1 MADKNTK
8 SAAPQVNTLPD
19 GQGVSPSAVP
29 NAAIPQDLPYAA
41 AQLPDP
47 KRGVVQ
53 PSFIMRG
60 RVVVALASLNMYQ
73 VNVESMGSV
82 IAQYISP
89 AAGSN
94 IFRLAAVAN
103 CTLNPGTEVWVALDP
118 VNNAKGFI
126 LGAAHTNAPLASNSR
141 TLSQYPQVAGL
152 EFNPNDLS
160 PGQTESEIGLG
171 AKAQAQNNN
180 PGLADVVPGDWAV
193 TNYQGGGVGVEA
205 FRVWIGGGPMVG
217 ITFFADE
224 ETTRIAGT
232 GLELITMAEEYED
245 RLMGRSLVSIRRRVD
260 FPSDSLV
267 DNPPN
272 LLEVRGQTYAGES
285 KFQSYRPKDNAG
297 QKNDAAEWP
306 DPQRSALIHEYKGVD
321 GTYVLTAA
329 ASLTL
334 QKWVGVLMPTE
345 VIERS
350 EAVSVNEFPGVV
362 SEEDGDSED
371 ALKFPKPVK
380 VIPDRKVITGAE
392 DLSLISGNAIL
403 SRPRSEDNPLQGM
416 VNTPD
421 AVAAAI
427 GWQAARAF
435 VDTDMWKIATGQM
448 PKFMAD
454 GEDARPIDE
463 INTDPGMWKR
473 VPKFFALNL
482 NSYGASKRLYV
493 GRAVISITD
502 EGGILL
508 QDAWGSQVLMAGGN
522 IYLTAEHS
530 VIRNAGRD
538 NIDMSGRDHQ
548 MHAGRNVDAYAS
560 GGSASLIAGAQ
571 LTLVG
576 GQSGEH
582 GVLIHSKGE
591 GSSMLMNGEN
601 GDYAASNQGIVLR
614 SEGGITEVGKS
625 IRMVAEPGAVGIR
638 SSGGLLVDA
647 GNMSAAF
654 TPTGL
659 WLSDAAAAMVLSPR
673 GSAMPLLSVTTNL
686 VIHGLSNTLSNEGA
700 TVMYQGSPLATL
712 RSRFALM
719 DVGDTTPEA
728 PGGVFPGY
736 LSSEDYG
743 AEADGFSLPEPA
755 WQTRLRL
762 ADESNQLQKAYTWDT
777 NAINGGRPYPG
788 KEYWD
793 SKGFIKPAN
802 VTSTKYGD
810 NYGTKPQPSI
820 EVGSLKSSLRGV

>member
-1 MADKNTK
+1 MAKNTGNDGPK
-8 SAAPQVNTLPD
+8 VNTLPD
-19 GQGVSPSAVP
+19 GQGVSPSAIP
-29 NAAIPQDLPYAA
+29 SADIPQS
-41 AQLPDP
+41 AQPAIASLPDP
-47 KRGVVQ
+47 KRGIAQ
-53 PSFIMRG
+53 PSFIVRG
-60 RVVVALASLNMYQ
+60 RVVAGLAALNMYQ
-73 VNVESMGSV
+73 VNVDSMGV
-82 IAQYISP
+82 VVAQYVSP

-94 IFRLAAVAN
+94 VFRPAAVAN
-103 CTLNPGTEVWVALDP
+103 LTISVGAEVWLALDP

-126 LGAAHTNAPLASNSR
+126 LGTAHTDAPLASNTR

-152 EFNPNDLS
+152 EFSPKDLS
-160 PGQTESEIGLG
+160 PGQTESKIGLD
-171 AKAQAQNNN
+171 AKSLAKNSN
-180 PGLADVVPGDWAV
+180 PGLADAVAGDWAV

-260 FPSDSLV
+260 FPSDALT

-272 LLEVRGQTYAGES
+272 SLEVRGQTYAGES
-285 KFQSYRPKDNAG
+285 KFQSYRPKDNPG
-297 QKNDAAEWP
+297 QKNDLAEWP
-306 DPQRSALIHEYKGVD
+306 DPQRFALIHEYRGLD
-321 GTYVLTAA
+321 GTFVLTAA

-345 VIERS
+345 VVDRP
-350 EAVSVNEFPGVV
+350 EADLVKNFPGVV
-362 SEEDGDSED
+362 PDSD
-371 ALKFPKPVK
+371 AESGLLKFPKPEK
-380 VIPDRKVITGAE
+380 VLAERPVITGAE
-392 DLSLISGNAIL
+392 DLALISGSAIL
-403 SRPRSEDNPLQGM
+403 SRPRSEENPLQGV

-421 AVAAAI
+421 AVASII

-435 VDTDMWKIATGQM
+435 VGTNMWKIATGQM
-448 PKFMAD
+448 PKFMSD
-454 GEDARPIDE
+454 GEAARDVDQV
-463 INTDPGMWKR
+463 NTDPGMWKR

-493 GRAVISITD
+493 GRAMISITD

-548 MHAGRNVDAYAS
+548 MTAGRNVDAYAS

-601 GDYAASNQGIVLR
+601 GDYAAANQGIVLR

-625 IRMVAEPGAVGIR
+625 IRMVADTGAVGI
-638 SSGGLLVDA
+638 SSEGGLLIEA
-647 GNMSAAF
+647 GSMSAAF
-654 TPTGL
+654 TPSGM
-659 WLSDAAAAMVLSPR
+659 WLTSDSKSLMLSPK
-673 GSAMPLLSVTTNL
+673 GSAMPLLAVTTNL
-686 VIHGLSNTLSNEGA
+686 VIHGLSNTLTNDGA
-700 TVMYQGSPLATL
+700 ESMYLGSPVAIMREKLGSMTA
-712 RSRFALM
+712 
-719 DVGDTTPEA
+719 GKTTPEA
-728 PGGVFPGY
+728 TDGLFPGY

-743 AEADGFSLPEPA
+743 ADADGYALPEPA
-755 WQTRLRL
+755 WQTRLRT
-762 ADESNQLQKAYTWDT
+762 ASESNQLQQKYTWAI

-793 SKGFIKPAN
+793 SKGFIKPGAVN
-802 VTSTKYGD
+802 SVRYGD
-810 NYGTKPQPSI
+810 NYDDKQAPSI
-820 EVGSLKSSLRGV
+820 TEGSLKSSLRGV